1 VGVEPEGTPCRERR
15 LASARAPK
23 RGVRDTLEESAVKLV
38 AIAAAL
44 ALGTGGSLLA
54 LFGDRLPPAPRQ
66 PIPFSHRIHA
76 GELNIGCTSCHAYAE
91 RGPVAGIPSMAR
103 CRGCHRFVRED
114 RERPAIDAELKV
126 LVARLRDEE
135 TPLEWVRV
143 HRVPDHVTFP
153 HVRHVSSGV
162 ACRECH
168 GAVEEMDVVR
178 QVAPLSM
185 GWCLECH
192 RRKQAERPTERARL
206 TECGT
211 CHK

>member
-1 VGVEPEGTPCRERR
+1 MKL
-15 LASARAPK
+15 LAF
-23 RGVRDTLEESAVKLV
+23 TAV
-38 AIAAAL
+38 L
-44 ALGTGGSLLA
+44 ALGAGSGLLA
-54 LFGDRLPPAPRQ
+54 VLGDRLPPAPRQ

-76 GELNIGCTSCHAYAE
+76 GELAIGCTACHAYAE

-114 RERPAIDAELKV
+114 PERPAVDAELKV
-126 LVARLRDEE
+126 LVARLRDEG
-135 TPLEWVRV
+135 TPVEWVRV

-153 HVRHVSSGV
+153 HARHVLGGV
-162 ACRECH
+162 GCRECH
-168 GAVEEMDVVR
+168 GPVETMDVVR
-178 QVAPLSM
+178 QVSPLSM

-192 RRKQAERPTERARL
+192 RRKQAERPVERARL